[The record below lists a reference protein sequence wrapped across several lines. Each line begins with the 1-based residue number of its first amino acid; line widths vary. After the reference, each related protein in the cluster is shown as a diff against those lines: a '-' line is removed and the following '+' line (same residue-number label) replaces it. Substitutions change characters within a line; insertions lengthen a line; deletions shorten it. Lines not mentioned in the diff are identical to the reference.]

1 MIKKVE
7 ETTNVTVVGKPA
19 RMVSAQRKSGRVS
32 SRTRLECLAI
42 YFAILFRV
50 RDYPG
55 VVKYSGKKPPW
66 ESRLFKINPSSLN
79 RSRKSYR
86 VGEKTD
92 ASAQDDERM
101 KRKQIA
107 SEAILSSKNGSTHSP
122 KMVTFGTA
130 PTLCVPD
137 AGFEDGDLLGDQ
149 SESSRPM
156 SGGEQPSSS
165 SAVEYEVEMEERRRQ
180 RSAVI
185 LLIVNIIT
193 KIVGVTRFIIKILI
207 RCCTASGPTRSSA
220 SSPPTGS
227 LRPSGGER
235 RRRGGNK
242 NITRQSSMNEKFDN
256 CIEPGDPATSVCEGG
271 RGGGRDGWRA
281 RAGAGE

>member
-1 MIKKVE
+1 MAK
-7 ETTNVTVVGKPA
+7 
-19 RMVSAQRKSGRVS
+19 
-32 SRTRLECLAI
+32 

-55 VVKYSGKKPPW
+55 VIKSSGKKPPW
-66 ESRLFKINPSSLN
+66 EIRFFNINVSSLN
-79 RSRKSYR
+79 CLRKSDR
-86 VGEKTD
+86 VGEKTG
-92 ASAQDDERM
+92 ASAPDDERM

-107 SEAILSSKNGSTHSP
+107 SEMILSSKNFSTHSP
-122 KMVTFGTA
+122 KMVTFGTT

-137 AGFEDGDLLGDQ
+137 AGFEDGDDLGDQ
-149 SESSRPM
+149 SERSRPM
-156 SGGEQPSSS
+156 SGDEQPSSS

-185 LLIVNIIT
+185 HLIFNIIT
-193 KIVGVTRFIIKILI
+193 KIVGVIRFIIKI

-220 SSPPTGS
+220 RSPPTGS

-242 NITRQSSMNEKFDN
+242 NITRQSS
-256 CIEPGDPATSVCEGG
+256 
-271 RGGGRDGWRA
+271 
-281 RAGAGE
+281 

>member
-1 MIKKVE
+1 MAK
-7 ETTNVTVVGKPA
+7 
-19 RMVSAQRKSGRVS
+19 
-32 SRTRLECLAI
+32 

-55 VVKYSGKKPPW
+55 VIKSSGKKPPW
-66 ESRLFKINPSSLN
+66 EIRLFKINVSSLN
-79 RSRKSYR
+79 RFRKSYR

-107 SEAILSSKNGSTHSP
+107 SETIFSSKNASTHSP
-122 KMVTFGTA
+122 KMVTFGTT

-137 AGFEDGDLLGDQ
+137 AGFEDGDDLGDQ
-149 SESSRPM
+149 SERSRPM

-185 LLIVNIIT
+185 YLIFNIIT
-193 KIVGVTRFIIKILI
+193 KIVGVIRFIIKI
-207 RCCTASGPTRSSA
+207 RCCTASGPTKSSA

-242 NITRQSSMNEKFDN
+242 NITRQSS
-256 CIEPGDPATSVCEGG
+256 
-271 RGGGRDGWRA
+271 
-281 RAGAGE
+281 